1 MVKNN
6 NLEDISYEKCI
17 KEAKIFLEVFSSIS
31 SKLINIKLGEDYL
44 IEKCLEELGENTNSS
59 RAYVFLFRDDFKY
72 MDNVY
77 EWCAKGVSSEKDN
90 LQDLKTKFFPWWFE
104 KLKDNKSIIISN
116 IKNMPEEAKT
126 EKETLFKQNVKSLIV
141 LPLIYNDNLIGY
153 LGLDNI
159 FENKTWDKDCEFLL
173 KITAEMFSSIFSKLE
188 YEKQFQ
194 SIVKALDD
202 KEKHIE
208 GLNSQILKQNEIIK
222 LMQSKELSKLI
233 GLNEENFNEIIY
245 YVLNILSLD
254 MKIFDEVELE
264 LSKDLPSILCNK
276 IEISQVLLNIIKNS
290 IYEIRKKIELH
301 SKTGQTISN
310 NLKIKTY
317 KENMYLVCEIEDS
330 GMGFSEEVKCKLF
343 EPFFTTKGLV
353 AGTGLGLTIAYDIVT
368 NKYNGLITASESQWQ
383 GAKFTIKLPFQ
394 QKDSY

>member
-1 MVKNN
+1 
-6 NLEDISYEKCI
+6 
-17 KEAKIFLEVFSSIS
+17 
-31 SKLINIKLGEDYL
+31 
-44 IEKCLEELGENTNSS
+44 
-59 RAYVFLFRDDFKY
+59 
-72 MDNVY
+72 
-77 EWCAKGVSSEKDN
+77 

-276 IEISQVLLNIIKNS
+276 IEISQVL
-290 IYEIRKKIELH
+290 
-301 SKTGQTISN
+301 
-310 NLKIKTY
+310 
-317 KENMYLVCEIEDS
+317 
-330 GMGFSEEVKCKLF
+330 
-343 EPFFTTKGLV
+343 
-353 AGTGLGLTIAYDIVT
+353 
-368 NKYNGLITASESQWQ
+368 
-383 GAKFTIKLPFQ
+383 
-394 QKDSY
+394 

>member
-44 IEKCLEELGENTNSS
+44 IEKCLEELGENTDSS

-90 LQDLKTKFFPWWFE
+90 LQDLKTKFFPWWFK
-104 KLKDNKSIIISN
+104 KLKDNKSIIVSN
-116 IKNMPEEAKT
+116 VEHMPEEAET

-141 LPLIYNDNLIGY
+141 LPLIYNDSLIGY

-159 FENKTWDKDCEFLL
+159 FENKIWDKDCEFLL

-222 LMQSKELSKLI
+222 LMQSKELSKLV

-276 IEISQVLLNIIKNS
+276 IEISQVLLNIIKNA

-301 SKTGQTISN
+301 SQTGQTISN

-317 KENMYLVCEIEDS
+317 KENMYLVCEVEDS

>member
-104 KLKDNKSIIISN
+104 KLKDNKSIIVSN
-116 IKNMPEEAKT
+116 VENMPEEAET

-159 FENKTWDKDCEFLL
+159 FENKIWDKDCEFLL

-222 LMQSKELSKLI
+222 LMQSKELSKLV

-276 IEISQVLLNIIKNS
+276 IEISQVLLNIIKNA

-301 SKTGQTISN
+301 SQTGQTISN

-317 KENMYLVCEIEDS
+317 KENMYLVCEVEDS

>member
-104 KLKDNKSIIISN
+104 KLKDNKSIIVSN
-116 IKNMPEEAKT
+116 VENMPEEAET

-159 FENKTWDKDCEFLL
+159 FENKIWDKDCEFLL

-222 LMQSKELSKLI
+222 LMQSKELSKLV

-276 IEISQVLLNIIKNS
+276 IEISQVLLDIIKNA

-301 SKTGQTISN
+301 SQTGQTISN

-317 KENMYLVCEIEDS
+317 KENMYLVCEVEDS

>member
-17 KEAKIFLEVFSSIS
+17 KEAKIFSEVFSSIS

-104 KLKDNKSIIISN
+104 KLKDNKSIIVSN
-116 IKNMPEEAKT
+116 VENMPEEAET

-159 FENKTWDKDCEFLL
+159 FENKIWDKDCEFLL

-222 LMQSKELSKLI
+222 LMQSKELSKLV

-276 IEISQVLLNIIKNS
+276 IEISQVLLNIIKNA

-301 SKTGQTISN
+301 SQTGQTISN

-317 KENMYLVCEIEDS
+317 KENMYLVCEVEDS

>member
-1 MVKNN
+1 MMKNN
-6 NLEDISYEKCI
+6 NFQDIIYEKCS
-17 KEAKIFLEVFSSIS
+17 KESKVFLKVFSSIS
-31 SKLINIKLGEDYL
+31 SKLINIKLGEEYL
-44 IEKCLEELGENTNSS
+44 IEKCLEEIGKNTNSS

-90 LQDLKTKFFPWWFE
+90 LQNLITEFFPWWFK
-104 KLKDNKSIIISN
+104 KLKINKNIIIN
-116 IKNMPEEAKT
+116 DLEKMPEEAEI
-126 EKETLFKQNVKSLIV
+126 EKEILLKQGIKSLIA
-141 LPLIYNDNLIGY
+141 LPLIYNDKLIGY
-153 LGLDNI
+153 LGLDNT

-188 YEKQFQ
+188 SEKQFQ
-194 SIVKALDD
+194 SIEKTLDD

-208 GLNSQILKQNEIIK
+208 YLNSQILKQNEMIK
-222 LMQSKELSKLI
+222 LMQSKELSRLV

-254 MKIFDEVELE
+254 LKIFDEVELE

-276 IEISQVLLNIIKNS
+276 IEISQILLNIIKNA
-290 IYEIRKKIELH
+290 IYEIRKKIELY
-301 SKTGQTISN
+301 SETEEIISN
-310 NLKIKTY
+310 NLKLKTY

-353 AGTGLGLTIAYDIVT
+353 AGTGLGLALAYDIVA
-368 NKYNGLITASESQWQ
+368 NKYNGSITASESQWQ

-394 QKDSY
+394 QKYFY